1 MAFDKNTSKLSLSRS
16 KRQRKAQQLQS
27 NEQSSETV
35 NDVVPAVEN
44 TTIEQKVSKLSLSKM
59 KKERK
64 AQQLQLNEQSSE
76 TVNDAVPT
84 VITDSSSPIKETVND
99 PILQTEEDEVASTSP
114 VEDTSTTKPKISAPN
129 PCLCELLSQ
138 CLVEQLL
145 EFVIKKNDILGI
157 ISSDES
163 ASNSIEN
170 ILSNLMGT
178 SDYFLNKPSFK
189 EIVGE
194 LLQLVFEIC
203 KEMEDKQLDI
213 ESFQTND
220 DFRKLVLARVALF
233 R

>member
-59 KKERK
+59 KKESK
-64 AQQLQLNEQSSE
+64 AQQLQLNEQCPE
-76 TVNDAVPT
+76 TINDVVPAV
-84 VITDSSSPIKETVND
+84 INDS
-99 PILQTEEDEVASTSP
+99 DEVASTSP
-114 VEDTSTTKPKISAPN
+114 VEDTSTTKPKITAPN
-129 PCLCELLSQ
+129 PCLRELISQ
-138 CLVEQLL
+138 CLVDRLL
-145 EFVIKKNDILGI
+145 EFVVKKNDILGI